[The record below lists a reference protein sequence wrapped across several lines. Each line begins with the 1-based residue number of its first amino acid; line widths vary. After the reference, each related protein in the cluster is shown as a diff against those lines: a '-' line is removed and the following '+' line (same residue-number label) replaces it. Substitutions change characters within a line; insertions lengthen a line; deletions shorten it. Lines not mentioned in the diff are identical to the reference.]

1 MSDMGK
7 IGAKSNKKI
16 GIDVGSTT
24 IKTIVIDKNENILY
38 KDYRRHKAEVRNTL
52 LKITDELIEQ
62 FGDENVTITM
72 TGSAS
77 MGICEYLGIPFIQ
90 EVVAASDY
98 IKHHYSDVTSLIDI
112 GGEDTKMIFFRKD
125 CPPDIRM
132 NGSCA
137 GGTGAFIDQ
146 MSALLNVKIDE
157 FNELAGQSTNVYPVA
172 SRCGVFA
179 KTDVQN
185 LIARK
190 IPVADIAAS
199 IFHAV
204 AVQTINALSRGFDLT
219 PKILL
224 CGGPLTFLSNL
235 RKAFY
240 KLTEMSSEDYILP
253 ENSALL
259 PALGAAFANHESA
272 DTMAI
277 SDFAGKLRKIIAF
290 TNGEKVNHLP
300 PLFKNEKE
308 YIQKKKERRVV
319 EIPNNIL
326 KEGKKYF
333 LGIDSGSTTSKIV
346 LINDDKEIVFK
357 YYSPNKGNPLKTV
370 QYGLDKIRDE
380 IGDKNIEIKYT
391 AVTGYGE
398 DLLQAAYGL
407 DVGMVETIAHFQAAR
422 EIDPDV
428 SFILDIG
435 GQDMKAAFIRDGI
448 ISNIEINE
456 ACSSGCG
463 SFIEQFANSMEY
475 SAQDF
480 GMAACSSKKPCDL
493 GTRCTVFM
501 NSRVKQSLRDGAEVG
516 DISAGL
522 AYSVVKNCLFKVL
535 KIKDMKE
542 LGHNIV
548 VQGGTFKNE
557 AVFRAMELLTGSI
570 VSSSDVPELMGAY
583 GAALNALEHYI
594 ECNVHTQF
602 RGLDNPLTEANLKS
616 KNLVCKACT
625 NHCIVTRF
633 DFDNGKHHYS
643 GNKCEKV
650 FSSKGQHQ
658 VRGYNFVDFKRKLL
672 FDRHIELPEPRMKL
686 GIPRI
691 LGIFANYPFWH
702 TLFTRCDIDVVLSD
716 ISTTDIYE
724 KGLGSVMSDNICFPA
739 KLAHGHI
746 ANLAEKGV
754 DRIFY
759 PFVTYEENIIRDSAN
774 SFNCPIVS
782 AYSEVISSAID
793 PSSRY
798 DIPFDAPSINF
809 HDNKLLYNACHKYLT
824 ALGVDDNTISR
835 AVEAAKLEINS
846 YKKQLSEKA
855 NEIYEIAKLEDRPV
869 VLLAMRPYH
878 IDELV
883 HQKASDIISELGCDV
898 ITEDISGYD
907 GKEGINGAIT
917 VSQWSYP
924 NRIFKSANFAAQS
937 DYDKLFFVQLN
948 SFGCGPD
955 GFIIDEMQ
963 DILRRAGKTH
973 TLIKIDEITATGSLR
988 LRLRSMVESAK
999 LRKSST
1005 KTIKEFENTAPFL
1018 KADRDKTILLP
1029 FLSEFYSSS
1038 AEVVFGMLGYKF
1050 ETLPKPDKA
1059 SSDAGLKYANNEVCY
1074 PATIIIGDVIKALQ
1088 SGKYDLDKIVVS
1100 MSQTGGQC
1108 RATNYIALLKK
1119 AMISA
1124 GFKDVPVISLAIGD
1138 AVINHQPGFDF
1149 KVKKI
1154 IKMAISGML
1163 FGDIISKMYYSIAP
1177 REVVKG
1183 SAALLKDKYLMKAK
1197 EIIPNN
1203 KINDLIFLLSE
1214 AVSDFNKLVCFNEEI
1229 PKVGVVGEIYVKY
1242 NPYAHYHVVD
1252 KLIDAGIEPVV
1263 PPMQDFIF
1271 QYFVNSSV
1279 AAENH
1284 IEHKNKKSE
1293 FIKGKIEW
1301 LVNKVVGYFDDVYKE
1316 FRFYRPSHDI
1326 HHEAEGA
1333 SELISLSNQYGEGWL
1348 IAGEIAGFAKSGINS
1363 VVSFQPFGCIA
1374 NHIISKGIES
1384 KIKKRYPQMNML
1396 YLDFDS
1402 GTSEVN
1408 IDNRLHFIIQHAK
1421 ETIENKKK
1429 SNKNSIEKHSK
1440 II

>member
-1 MSDMGK
+1 
-7 IGAKSNKKI
+7 
-16 GIDVGSTT
+16 
-24 IKTIVIDKNENILY
+24 
-38 KDYRRHKAEVRNTL
+38 
-52 LKITDELIEQ
+52 
-62 FGDENVTITM
+62 
-72 TGSAS
+72 
-77 MGICEYLGIPFIQ
+77 
-90 EVVAASDY
+90 
-98 IKHHYSDVTSLIDI
+98 
-112 GGEDTKMIFFRKD
+112 
-125 CPPDIRM
+125 M

-146 MSALLNVKIDE
+146 MAALLNVKIDD
-157 FNELAGQSTNVYPVA
+157 FNDLAGESTNIYPIA

-190 IPVADIAAS
+190 IPIADIAAS

-204 AVQTINALSRGFDLT
+204 AVQTINALARGFDLT

-240 KLTEMSSEDYILP
+240 NLTKMTDRDYILP

-259 PALGAAFANHESA
+259 PALGAATANHKDAEPLK
-272 DTMAI
+272 I
-277 SDFAGKLRKIIAF
+277 SEFAGKLRNSVSF
-290 TNGEKVNHLP
+290 TNEEKVDHLP
-300 PLFKNEKE
+300 PLFKNEKD
-308 YIQKKKERRVV
+308 YKKKKAERRIV
-319 EIPNNIL
+319 EIPHESLN
-326 KEGKKYF
+326 EDKKYF

-346 LINDDKEIVFK
+346 LINEDKEIVYK
-357 YYSPNKGNPLKTV
+357 YYSHNKGNPLKTI
-370 QYGLDKIRDE
+370 QEGLDKIRE
-380 IGDKNIEIKYT
+380 EVTGKNIEIKYT

-475 SAQDF
+475 SAQEF
-480 GMAACSSKKPCDL
+480 GMEACSSKKPCDL

-535 KIKDMKE
+535 KIKDINE
-542 LGHNIV
+542 LGNHIV

-557 AVFRAMELLTGSI
+557 AVFRAMELLTEST

-583 GAALNALEHYI
+583 GAALNALTHYTNG
-594 ECNVHTQF
+594 NVQTQF
-602 RGLDNPLTEANLKS
+602 RGLDSPLTDANLKS

-650 FSSKGQHQ
+650 FSSKGQEQ
-658 VRGYNFVDFKRKLL
+658 TKGYNFVEFKRQLL
-672 FDRHIELPEPRMKL
+672 FDRHVNLPEPKMKL
-686 GIPRI
+686 GIPRM

-702 TLFTRCDIDVVLSD
+702 TLFTQCDIDVVLSD
-716 ISTTDIYE
+716 ISTNEIYE

-759 PFVTYEENIIRDSAN
+759 PFVTYEENIIKDAAN

-793 PSSRY
+793 PNSRY

-809 HDNKLLYNACHKYLT
+809 HDDKLLENACRKYLT
-824 ALGVDDNTISR
+824 ALGVDENIIPR
-835 AVEAAKLEINS
+835 AIEAAKREIDS

-855 NEIYEIAKLEDRPV
+855 YEIYEIAKLEDRPV

-907 GKEGINGAIT
+907 GKEGIQKAIT

-937 DYDKLFFVQLN
+937 EYDKLFFVQLN

-973 TLIKIDEITATGSLR
+973 TLIKIDEITSTGSLR

-999 LRKSST
+999 LRKSSS
-1005 KTIKEFENTAPFL
+1005 KTLKEFENTAPFL
-1018 KADRDKTILLP
+1018 KADRDKTILIP
-1029 FLSEFYSSS
+1029 FLSEYYSYS
-1038 AEVVFGMLGYKF
+1038 AEAVFGMLGYNF

-1059 SSDAGLKYANNEVCY
+1059 SSEAGLKYANNEVCY
-1074 PATIIIGDVIKALQ
+1074 PATIVIGDIIKALQ
-1088 SGKYDLDKIVVS
+1088 SGKYDLDKIAIG

-1108 RATNYIALLKK
+1108 RATNYIALIKK

-1124 GFKDVPVISLAIGD
+1124 GFKDIPVISLAIGD

-1149 KVKKI
+1149 KIRKV

-1163 FGDIISKMYYSIAP
+1163 FGDVLAKMYYSAAP

-1183 SAALLKDKYLMKAK
+1183 SAALLKDKYLQKAK

-1203 KINDLIFLLSE
+1203 KFNDLMYLLSE
-1214 AVSDFNKLVCFNEEI
+1214 AVRDFNKLVYFNEEI
-1229 PKVGVVGEIYVKY
+1229 PRVGVVGEIYVKY
-1242 NPYAHYHVVD
+1242 NPYAHYYVVD
-1252 KLIDAGIEPVV
+1252 KLIEAGIEPVV

-1284 IEHKNKKSE
+1284 IQHRNRKSE
-1293 FIKGKIEW
+1293 FFKPKIEW
-1301 LVNKVVGYFDDVYKE
+1301 LVNKFVGYFDDIYKE
-1316 FRFYRPSHDI
+1316 FRYYRESHDI
-1326 HHEAEGA
+1326 HREAEGA
-1333 SELISLSNQYGEGWL
+1333 SELISLYNHYGEGWL
-1348 IAGEIAGFAKSGINS
+1348 IAGEIAGFAKSGVNS

-1384 KIKKRYPQMNML
+1384 KIKKRYPQMNLL

-1421 ETIENKKK
+1421 ETVEHKKQAVAK
-1429 SNKNSIEKHSK
+1429 TVQK
-1440 II
+1440 